1 MSSIYLA
8 LDGDFCEPT
17 RNNANEI
24 ISKAIKWAL
33 IERKNVSTYLSKYK
47 YKEQRT
53 KFLLM
58 LSWASIIHK
67 VQGLNLNA
75 VVVSFDSEK
84 QKSFNQ
90 GQMHMDLSRVTS
102 INKLY
107 LTGQYNANAI

>member
-1 MSSIYLA
+1 
-8 LDGDFCEPT
+8 
-17 RNNANEI
+17 
-24 ISKAIKWAL
+24 
-33 IERKNVSTYLSKYK
+33 
-47 YKEQRT
+47 
-53 KFLLM
+53 M

-67 VQGLNLNA
+67 FQGLNLNA

-90 GQMHMDLSRVTS
+90 GQMHMDLSRLTS